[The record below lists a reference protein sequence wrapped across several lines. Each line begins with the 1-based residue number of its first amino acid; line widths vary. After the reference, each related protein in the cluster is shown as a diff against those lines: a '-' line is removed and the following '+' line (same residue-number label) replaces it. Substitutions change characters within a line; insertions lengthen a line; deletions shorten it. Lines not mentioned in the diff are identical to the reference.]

1 MSTERLDVIDGLEF
15 KWKPVGQHRNQR
27 PAIKFCENRWQVW
40 YNSTLETYYRLH
52 IPSFICSMHAMVQ
65 QVIKS
70 APRNLVDLILARL
83 NLTMVWSF
91 IISMKLNVWGLD
103 SSRAFGQSTAHITIT
118 ALIHCK
124 LDYCTI
130 VCAKSTHISSKSIN
144 RLQLTKSYF
153 CNVFWNSSC

>member
-1 MSTERLDVIDGLEF
+1 MSLTDWNLSGNQLDSIVTKGQQLSFVKTDGKYGITVL
-15 KWKPVGQHRNQR
+15 WKRIIGF
-27 PAIKFCENRWQVW
+27 IFQV
-40 YNSTLETYYRLH
+40 
-52 IPSFICSMHAMVQ
+52 SFVPCMLWCNKLF
-65 QVIKS
+65 KS

-153 CNVFWNSSC
+153 CNVF